1 MDPMRP
7 SHCDEVPELIP
18 AYALQAL
25 PRAEQAM
32 VEKHV
37 PKCPD
42 CRTLLADHQAL
53 AEGLL
58 YTAPP
63 VAAPPHLEADLRRRL
78 AEARATGAADRPPR
92 PLRAWL
98 DALFSPAARPALA
111 ATTLVLLTLA
121 VVSNVYWVGTTNQL
135 RTHQAMMAE
144 QLEHAQLDEQLM
156 YDAMRVLATG
166 GHTVV
171 LRGDAPAPEA
181 IAMLAL
187 SPDRPEAFL
196 VVDDLP
202 PLPAGKIYQV
212 WLIRD
217 GQRESGGLFDVEPDG
232 ENVIVVRSQQP
243 LANYQAVE
251 VTVEPAGGSPSPTS
265 PRVMGGRLP

>member
-1 MDPMRP
+1 MDPTRP
-7 SHCDEVPELIP
+7 SHCDEIPELIP
-18 AYALQAL
+18 AYALEAL
-25 PRAEQAM
+25 TQAEQAL
-32 VEKHV
+32 VEEHV
-37 PKCPD
+37 AGCHG

-63 VAAPPHLEADLRRRL
+63 VAASPHLEADLRRRL
-78 AEARATGAADRPPR
+78 SEAKATGAADRPPR
-92 PLRAWL
+92 PLRAWPE
-98 DALFSPAARPALA
+98 ALFSPAARPALA
-111 ATTLVLLTLA
+111 ATVLVLLTLA

-144 QLEHAQLDEQLM
+144 QMEHALVDEQLM
-156 YDAMRVLATG
+156 YDAMRLLATG

-187 SPDRPEAFL
+187 SRDRPEAFL

-202 PLPAGKIYQV
+202 QLPAGKIYQV

-251 VTVEPAGGSPSPTS
+251 ITVEPAGGSPSPTS

>member
-7 SHCDEVPELIP
+7 SQCDEIPELIP

-111 ATTLVLLTLA
+111 AATLVLLTLA

-156 YDAMRVLATG
+156 YDAIRLLATG

-171 LRGDAPAPEA
+171 LRGDAPAPKA
-181 IAMLAL
+181 LGMLAMT
-187 SPDRPEAFL
+187 PDRPEAFL
-196 VVDDLP
+196 VVHDLP
-202 PLPAGKIYQV
+202 PLPAGKTYQL

-217 GQRESGGLFDVEPDG
+217 GQRESGGLFEVEPDG